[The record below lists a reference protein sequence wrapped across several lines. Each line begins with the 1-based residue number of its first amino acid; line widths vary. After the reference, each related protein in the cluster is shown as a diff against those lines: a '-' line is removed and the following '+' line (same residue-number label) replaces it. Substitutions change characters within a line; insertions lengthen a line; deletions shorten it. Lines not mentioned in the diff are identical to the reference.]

1 MVTKKMDPRVIKTR
15 NNLRRALVSL
25 MQRESLSSISVQK
38 ITETAHITRG
48 TFYLHYKDKQ
58 DFIQTALQD
67 FIDDLFANVMITP
80 PDWRASRVF
89 SLKCAFAYIEQNA
102 DVFTVLLGKSV
113 GERFYD
119 QLFERL
125 QGEMM
130 AYVRETRLQVDHSAV
145 PLELQIDFVVS
156 AVLGVISRW
165 LDQGL
170 VYTSRYMTLNV
181 AKMLNG
187 AEGLTPPVTTFFDAQ
202 LQVELGI
209 QPV

>member
-1 MVTKKMDPRVIKTR
+1 MQIIDLSNENSIIGQYMAEMRDKNYQQNRLLFR
-15 NNLRRALVSL
+15 NN
-25 MQRESLSSISVQK
+25 
-38 ITETAHITRG
+38 ITR
-48 TFYLHYKDKQ
+48 
-58 DFIQTALQD
+58 
-67 FIDDLFANVMITP
+67 V
-80 PDWRASRVF
+80 
-89 SLKCAFAYIEQNA
+89 
-102 DVFTVLLGKSV
+102 
-113 GERFYD
+113 
-119 QLFERL
+119 
-125 QGEMM
+125 GEMM

-187 AEGLTPPVTTFFDAQ
+187 AEGLTAPVTTFFDAQ

-209 QPV
+209 QPA

>member
-80 PDWRASRVF
+80 PDRLLPGSFRSSVPLLTLSRMPMCLPSCWASRLANG
-89 SLKCAFAYIEQNA
+89 SMTSCLSACK
-102 DVFTVLLGKSV
+102 GK
-113 GERFYD
+113 
-119 QLFERL
+119 
-125 QGEMM
+125 
-130 AYVRETRLQVDHSAV
+130 
-145 PLELQIDFVVS
+145 
-156 AVLGVISRW
+156 
-165 LDQGL
+165 
-170 VYTSRYMTLNV
+170 
-181 AKMLNG
+181 
-187 AEGLTPPVTTFFDAQ
+187 
-202 LQVELGI
+202 
-209 QPV
+209 

>member
-80 PDWRASRVF
+80 SDRRASRVF

-130 AYVRETRLQVDHSAV
+130 AYVRETRFPVDHSAV

-187 AEGLTPPVTTFFDAQ
+187 AEGLTAPVTTFFDAQ

-209 QPV
+209 QPA

>member
-80 PDWRASRVF
+80 PDRRASRVF

-202 LQVELGI
+202 LQVELGS
-209 QPV
+209 QPA

>member
-1 MVTKKMDPRVIKTR
+1 
-15 NNLRRALVSL
+15 
-25 MQRESLSSISVQK
+25 
-38 ITETAHITRG
+38 
-48 TFYLHYKDKQ
+48 
-58 DFIQTALQD
+58 
-67 FIDDLFANVMITP
+67 
-80 PDWRASRVF
+80 
-89 SLKCAFAYIEQNA
+89 
-102 DVFTVLLGKSV
+102 
-113 GERFYD
+113 
-119 QLFERL
+119 
-125 QGEMM
+125 M

-187 AEGLTPPVTTFFDAQ
+187 AEGLTAPVTTFFDAQ

-209 QPV
+209 QPA